1 MKTSR
6 FFIIAAIAAMA
17 TVYTTNI
24 SAADVVAETSAKT
37 ENVAAKSTT
46 YYYVDKS
53 TSDRVEAES
62 SDRYTQT
69 FYSGESVVICVKG
82 DGDTDLDLYIY
93 DSNGNLV
100 TSDTDSGDFCLCAF
114 TPRRTQRYTIKIKNW
129 GRVYNRYQLSMV
141 Q

>member
-6 FFIIAAIAAMA
+6 FFILSAIAAMA

-24 SAADVVAETSAKT
+24 NAADVVAETSAKT
-37 ENVAAKSTT
+37 ENVAAKSSS
-46 YYYVDKS
+46 YYVDKS
-53 TSDRVEAES
+53 TTDRVEAES

-129 GRVYNRYQLSMV
+129 GRVYNRYQLSLV

>member
-6 FFIIAAIAAMA
+6 FFILSAIAAMA

-24 SAADVVAETSAKT
+24 NAADVVAETSAKT
-37 ENVAAKSTT
+37 ENVAAKSSS
-46 YYYVDKS
+46 YYVDKS
-53 TSDRVEAES
+53 TTDRVEAES

-129 GRVYNRYQLSMV
+129 GRVYNRSQLSLV